1 MLKYTFETQ
10 KQELKT
16 WVDPNSGALNIQIGK
31 ETVIIPTETG
41 MELISVLRQKQAMYS
56 DMKSSKSS
64 TWNKFLGSI
73 GGEEDQKNQK
83 INKKALKA
91 A

>member
-16 WVDPNSGALNIQIGK
+16 WVDPNTGALNIQIGK
-31 ETVIIPTETG
+31 ETVIIPAEIG
-41 MELISVLRQKQAMYS
+41 MELISVLRQKQAIYS
-56 DMKSSKSS
+56 DVKSSQSS

-73 GGEEDQKNQK
+73 GGEEDQKNEK
-83 INKKALKA
+83 MNKKALKA

>member
-1 MLKYTFETQ
+1 MLKFSFETQ

-16 WVDPNSGALNIQIGK
+16 WVDPNTGSLNIQIGK

-41 MELISVLRQKQAMYS
+41 MELISVLRQKQAIYS
-56 DMKSSKSS
+56 DVKSSRSS
-64 TWNKFLGSI
+64 TWNKFIGSI
-73 GGEEDQKNQK
+73 GGEQDQKNEK
-83 INKKALKA
+83 INKKSLKA